1 MKDALIP
8 LHDVLREIDF
18 LQSIRNRETF
28 ESFKSSGSDVR
39 AASYAVL
46 VISEAVRRIPDDW
59 LAEHPDIP
67 WHAVRTIGNKLR
79 HEYQRVS
86 EVILWGI
93 IAEHTDTLKAAIEAM
108 RIRHGTPK
116 T

>member
-8 LHDVLREIDF
+8 LHDILREIAF
-18 LQSIRNRETF
+18 LQSIRDRESF
-28 ESFKSSGSDVR
+28 ESFKASSADVR
-39 AASYAVL
+39 AASYSVL

-59 LAEHPDIP
+59 TAEHPKTP
-67 WHAVRTIGNKLR
+67 WHAIRTIGNKLR

-93 IAEHTDTLKAAIEAM
+93 ITEHAATLKATIEAM
-108 RIRHGTPK
+108 LAKHADSD
-116 T
+116 